1 MNMKKV
7 ILIGVAVV
15 FAVVALGVA
24 GVVYAYAQTPTPPF
38 TPGSQFGGMMRGRG
52 GMGGMRGGMM
62 GGQGGQYAGSMH
74 TYMVEAVAKALDIS
88 VDDLNAE
95 LTAGKTMWQ
104 VAEDKGLTQE
114 QFTTVMQDARKVA
127 LAKMVEDGVI
137 TQEQAD
143 WMLSRMAGQNVTG
156 QDGPNGCPGMGGQGG
171 FGGGRMGPGG
181 GGRWNNQPAP
191 APTTNG

>member
-1 MNMKKV
+1 MKNI

-24 GVVYAYAQTPTPPF
+24 GIVYAYAQTPTPPF
-38 TPGSQFGGMMRGRG
+38 TPGQGGMMRGRG
-52 GMGGMRGGMM
+52 GMGGGMMRGGGMM
-62 GGQGGQYAGSMH
+62 GAQGGQMH
-74 TYMVEAVAKALDIS
+74 TYMVEAVAQALDMS

-104 VAEDKGLTQE
+104 VAEAKGLTAE
-114 QFTTVMQDARKVA
+114 QFTTLMQDARKTA
-127 LAKMVEDGVI
+127 LTKMVEAGVI

-143 WMLSRMAGQNVTG
+143 WMLSRMGGQGGTG
-156 QDGPNGCPGMGGQGG
+156 QYGPNGCPGMGG
-171 FGGGRMGPGG
+171 GRMGPG

-191 APTTNG
+191 APSTNG